1 MLSFARSRPSIL
13 AIISGYSAQA
23 SAHSLLVNW
32 QPWSDSKSPGFHL
45 AVAVD
50 MQLTTADNNCQFV
63 VLQQRKPY
71 LVVWAIRLE
80 EFPLQVRAHIAG
92 INPHP
97 IPPSL

>member
-45 AVAVD
+45 AVPVD
-50 MQLTTADNNCQFV
+50 MQLATANYGRQFV
-63 VLQQRKPY
+63 VRLQRKPY
-71 LVVWAIRLE
+71 LVVWAIRL
-80 EFPLQVRAHIAG
+80 
-92 INPHP
+92 
-97 IPPSL
+97 